1 MYSEHYRALSEI
13 VFALNSMVL
22 KAVVGQQFPLSRS
35 EAGGIVTNDMSAE
48 GIGKVRYCG
57 AWAIAKERYRC
68 QDYFRS
74 SSQKQAKEAYASQ
87 EGTWSS
93 GTAKQ
98 KSQYQDTLN
107 VTLSRTYDKGQ
118 LVHITDPCLSGVLN

>member
-35 EAGGIVTNDMSAE
+35 EVGGIVTNDMSAE

-74 SSQKQAKEAYASQ
+74 NIYSSDHRVKS
-87 EGTWSS
+87 
-93 GTAKQ
+93 KQ
-98 KSQYQDTLN
+98 KKLMPRRN
-107 VTLSRTYDKGQ
+107 
-118 LVHITDPCLSGVLN
+118 LVQWHCQTKITVPGYFECDFVSDL